1 MEESTVRINPEEVAK
16 AALLAKLSLSPD
28 EEKQYTQEFDDILE
42 HFAVIDGFDLT
53 GVEAFDLTST
63 PPAPLRKD
71 EPVLFED
78 QKKLH
83 RNVKTMMD
91 GLIQVP
97 KILE

>member
-1 MEESTVRINPEEVAK
+1 MEEPTMRIKPEEVVK
-16 AALLAKLSLSPD
+16 AARLAKLSLTPG
-28 EEKQYTQEFDDILE
+28 EEERYTQEFDDILE
-42 HFAVIDGFDLT
+42 HFAVIDGFDLS
-53 GVEAFDLTST
+53 GIEAFDQTQA
-63 PPAPLRKD
+63 PAVPLRKD

-83 RNVKTMMD
+83 RNVKTMKD